1 MKRIFLDSSFLLS
14 SAEFNVDWFS
24 EFERLFG
31 RFEVVVLSG
40 VLKELEGLSQGSSKK
55 SRQAKLAL
63 LVLEKKKY
71 SLKES
76 RGNVDGALVNLPL
89 KTDLVATQDA
99 ELKRRVKA
107 RGISVLVLKQKQFV
121 AVV

>member
-14 SAEFNVDWFS
+14 CAEFNVDWFS
-24 EFERLFG
+24 ELERLFG